1 MNSGVWPAIPRRQSP
16 PSPLPRLQALAA
28 DECVLWMKTVVPA
41 KPPRPLV
48 GAAEA
53 APQARDP
60 EARRH
65 YWTGHYFYARSKPA
79 SISSV
84 CRRWRPVNILLLI
97 VPSGW
102 LSRSASSDCVNP
114 P

>member
-1 MNSGVWPAIPRRQSP
+1 MVGIASDALVPAAGPAITRRQSP

-28 DECVLWMKTVVPA
+28 DECGLWIKT
-41 KPPRPLV
+41 
-48 GAAEA
+48 
-53 APQARDP
+53 ARDP

-79 SISSV
+79 STSSV